1 MEILAQKNRNKQIN
15 VKLDEDTLDAVV
27 ELTQSQNVSV
37 VTRKLLMLWLT
48 SEALQRRVRLSEV
61 QSLHELKDDNK

>member
-48 SEALQRRVRLSEV
+48 SEALQRKVRLSEV
-61 QSLHELKDDNK
+61 QSLHELQ